1 MRDRIYMASP
11 TMHGEEQKF
20 VQEAFDTNWIAPLGP
35 NVNQFEREMEQYTQ
49 IAHCSALSAGTAALH
64 LAVKLLG
71 ISEGDTVIC
80 PSLTFSATAN
90 PVAYEKGN
98 IVFVDSEPDTWNMS
112 PDALRRA
119 LKDHPEAKAV
129 IVVHLYGTPAKLDEI
144 REICGEYQVPMIE
157 DAAESLGS
165 SYKGQQTGNFGE
177 MAAFSFN
184 GNKIITT
191 SGGGMLASEN
201 EDYIKRAT
209 FLATQ
214 AREPV
219 RHYEHKEIGYNYR
232 MSNITAGIGRGQL
245 LHLEEHIQQKKW
257 IYNTYKQALKSYTQV
272 SMNPY
277 ETSSEPNFWL
287 SCMTLSKD
295 CKTKP
300 LDIIEALEAENI
312 ESRPI
317 WKPLHLQ
324 PVFCG
329 CEFYSHYEDDKKPVS
344 EDIFDR
350 GLCLPSDIKNTE
362 EDMRF
367 IIEIITK
374 VLEQS

>member
-1 MRDRIYMASP
+1 MKDRIYMASP

-35 NVNQFEREMEQYTQ
+35 NVDRFEREMEQYTG

-71 ISEGDTVIC
+71 VSDGDTVIC

-90 PVAYEKGN
+90 PVAYERGKL
-98 IVFVDSEPDTWNMS
+98 VFVDAEPDTWNMS
-112 PDALRRA
+112 PKALKRA
-119 LKDHPEAKAV
+119 LTDHPDAKAV
-129 IVVHLYGTPAKLDEI
+129 LVTHLYGTPAKMDEI
-144 REICGEYQVPMIE
+144 LKICREYDVPVIE
-157 DAAESLGS
+157 DAAESLGA
-165 SYKGQQTGNFGE
+165 SYKGVQTGNFGE

-191 SGGGMLASEN
+191 SGGGMLASHKDEH
-201 EDYIKRAT
+201 IRRAT

-232 MSNITAGIGRGQL
+232 MSNVTAGIGRGQL

-257 IYNTYKQALKSYTQV
+257 IYETYQQAFQSDECVT
-272 SMNPY
+272 MNPY
-277 ETSSEPNFWL
+277 EVCSEPNFWL
-287 SCMTLSKD
+287 SCMTLSED
-295 CKTKP
+295 CCVKP
-300 LDIIEALEAENI
+300 IDMIEALEQENI

-324 PVFCG
+324 PVFEG
-329 CEFYSHYEDDKKPVS
+329 CEFYSHFEEEKIPVS
-344 EDIFDR
+344 EDLFQR
-350 GLCLPSDIKNTE
+350 GLCLPSDIKNTRG
-362 EDMRF
+362 DMERILK
-367 IIEIITK
+367 IIK
-374 VLEQS
+374 SVLE